1 MRFVKMSPQLAV
13 VADNGAHNF
22 QAPAF
27 QAAETV
33 AERVRRLQTEAR
45 SLARDHVASM
55 VAAMADLERLAD
67 EIAKG
72 GEAYPA
78 GVREAARQLAEELGA
93 RGPTVSLIATR
104 A

>member
-13 VADNGAHNF
+13 VADNRAQTF
-22 QAPAF
+22 QP
-27 QAAETV
+27 AETV

-55 VAAMADLERLAD
+55 IAAMADLERLSD
-67 EIAKG
+67 EIARG

-93 RGPTVSLIATR
+93 RGPTLSVIATR
-104 A
+104 T

>member
-1 MRFVKMSPQLAV
+1 MRFKSMSPQLAV
-13 VADNGAHNF
+13 VADNGAQTF
-22 QAPAF
+22 P
-27 QAAETV
+27 AAETV

-55 VAAMADLERLAD
+55 LAAMADLERLAD

-72 GEAYPA
+72 GEAYPP

-93 RGPTVSLIATR
+93 RGSTLGMIASR
-104 A
+104 S